1 MHRTRH
7 AFTFTEM
14 MVALSVFATVSMG
27 LFTFTATSLRLVGRN
42 LATNHTHENMRIS
55 DQELLYNLHASA
67 SPYVLITYNGTTY
80 ADATATATTDVD
92 AYTQQNISNR
102 TNGVRFRL
110 AAGGPYQL
118 TASTTSA
125 STSLTF
131 NFAVGST
138 VPYVPEV
145 GDKVV
150 LPLLSSAFDIL
161 AVTQTP
167 STGSPTGTV
176 TISAPSRLRRQHH
189 HHGQRHN
196 RLLLSRGRLHRLQQP
211 VALSRQLHGQQPG
224 QLRHRP
230 RRRHF
235 AQPLRVA
242 LCPGRAGQH
251 WPESSALPRVLRHRL
266 LQRPQLQKRHRH
278 PAGRDPSSCPASGRL
293 ANQLHVA

>member
-176 TISAPSRLRRQHH
+176 TISAPLGFAVNTTTTGNVTTGYFYRE
-189 HHGQRHN
+189 
-196 RLLLSRGRLHRLQQP
+196 
-211 VALSRQLHGQQPG
+211 VAYTVYNN
-224 QLRHRP
+224 QLRYHANYTGSNQGNYVIVRDDVTSPNPFALLFVPGAPASTGLNLRLSLEFYDIDYYSARNYKNGTVTLQAVIPP
-230 RRRHF
+230 R
-235 AQPLRVA
+235 AQPPDVS
-242 LCPGRAGQH
+242 QTN
-251 WPESSALPRVLRHRL
+251 SM
-266 LQRPQLQKRHRH
+266 
-278 PAGRDPSSCPASGRL
+278 
-293 ANQLHVA
+293 